1 LHSQPNSVNK
11 MSIFAEKFKLMGN
24 GFEENSFC
32 ESEPI
37 GFKIS
42 MVAISL

>member
-1 LHSQPNSVNK
+1 
-11 MSIFAEKFKLMGN
+11 MSIFAEKFKLMGD

-37 GFKIS
+37 GIKIWT
-42 MVAISL
+42 VAISL